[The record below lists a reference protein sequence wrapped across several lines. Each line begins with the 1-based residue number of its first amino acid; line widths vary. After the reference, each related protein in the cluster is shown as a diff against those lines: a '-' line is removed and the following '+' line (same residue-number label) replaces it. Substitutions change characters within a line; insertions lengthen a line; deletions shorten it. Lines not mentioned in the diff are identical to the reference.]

1 MPLGFQ
7 GRVNGTS
14 MATGYQPGLAS
25 SSWGSVYVV
34 TGEELVGQGLRG
46 LLSANGFNVAGESGS
61 VRQAARRIPAI
72 RPDLAIIDDD
82 LPDGSGAGLCRTI
95 AAADPTIRCVLM
107 TGETDEAVLIG
118 AILAGAWGCLS
129 QQDDNEEQLRLIR
142 RAMHGYTA
150 FSRRFQTGILAP
162 IQADGMNGPDGRLGM
177 LSKQE
182 MKVAVGVARGLAN
195 AQIGQELSL
204 AEKTVKNMVSS
215 VLMKFDMSRRTEVA
229 VFVSGELEET
239 GDLAREYR
247 RSRDPDLIAE
257 VTAALV
263 ICTSEAGR
271 IPPSNKL
278 LLLDAMRLADALAV
292 ARPRPAKRLQERP
305 MKLKGP
311 DERIPGPSNTRAPD
325 RAPGPTRH

>member
-1 MPLGFQ
+1 
-7 GRVNGTS
+7 
-14 MATGYQPGLAS
+14 MATGHEPGLAS
-25 SSWGSVYVV
+25 SSCGSVYVV
-34 TGEELVGQGLRG
+34 TAEGLVGQGLRG
-46 LLSANGFNVAGESGS
+46 LLEVNGFDVAGESRS
-61 VRQAARRIPAI
+61 ARQAARRIPAL
-72 RPDLAIIDDD
+72 RPDLAIVDDD

-95 AAADPTIRCVLM
+95 AAADATVRCVLM

-162 IQADGMNGPDGRLGM
+162 IHADGTNGPDGRLGM

-182 MKVAVGVARGLAN
+182 LKVAIGIARGLTN
-195 AQIGQELSL
+195 GQIGQELFL

-215 VLMKFDMSRRTEVA
+215 VLMKFHMARRTEVA
-229 VFVSGELEET
+229 VFVSGALENR
-239 GDLAREYR
+239 GDFAQEYR

-263 ICTSEAGR
+263 ICTSEAGST
-271 IPPSNKL
+271 PPSSRM
-278 LLLDAMRLADALAV
+278 LLLDAMRLADALTVTRAKAHV
-292 ARPRPAKRLQERP
+292 ARYLQE
-305 MKLKGP
+305 G
-311 DERIPGPSNTRAPD
+311 E
-325 RAPGPTRH
+325 